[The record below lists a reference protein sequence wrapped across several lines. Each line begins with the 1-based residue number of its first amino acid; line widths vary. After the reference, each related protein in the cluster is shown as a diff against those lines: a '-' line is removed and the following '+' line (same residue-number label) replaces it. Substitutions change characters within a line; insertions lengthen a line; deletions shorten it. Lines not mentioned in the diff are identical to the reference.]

1 MVSCRDRDLWIGELE
16 VRLNDL
22 LAVQPKTDVGVN
34 RAIESVTEALEILK
48 DYPCEP
54 KFEQMMYGP
63 GGLEEGPRVLDF
75 LVDELGQPGGIV
87 LPGYPEKL
95 PCRCVAFEGKDLC
108 TRRGV
113 IGTLTQAQNEQLCS
127 TRERETDR
135 RLERLRHFRE
145 AVNVCHPR
153 IEAVPEGR
161 ERLLTW
167 ITCMGEELRARGVEL
182 R

>member
-22 LAVQPKTDVGVN
+22 LGAQPKTDVGAN
-34 RAIESVTEALEILK
+34 RAIESVTEALAILQE
-48 DYPCEP
+48 YPCEP
-54 KFEQMMYGP
+54 KFSAMAYGQELP
-63 GGLEEGPRVLDF
+63 DEGPTILDF
-75 LVDELGQPGGIV
+75 MVDELVQPGGVV
-87 LPGYPEKL
+87 LPGYPEKM
-95 PCRCVAFEGKDLC
+95 PCRCVTFEGRGLC

-127 TRERETDR
+127 ARQHETDR